1 MEKNNHLIKD
11 ALIWGVLLW
20 LFGYILGIILFMML
34 PASLIGWVITPIA
47 SAVTIWVLL
56 RKVKSSSLRYY
67 LIVAIAW
74 TAIAIILDYIFIVKA
89 LKPADGYY
97 KTDVYIYYTLTFLL
111 PLIVGWSKLHK
122 ILSHSTTHQPQ

>member
-20 LFGYILGIILFMML
+20 LFGYVLGIILFMML
-34 PASLIGWVITPIA
+34 PTSLIGWVITPIA

-56 RKVKSSSLRYY
+56 RKVKSSSLQYY
-67 LIVAIAW
+67 LIVGIAW

-97 KTDVYIYYTLTFLL
+97 KPDVYIYYTLTFLL
-111 PLIVGWSKLHK
+111 PLIVGWSKQHK
-122 ILSHSTTHQPQ
+122 VVTHPTTHQTL